1 MMRLAK
7 LTAQGFK
14 SFADKTVITF
24 DKPITGIVGPNGC
37 GKSNT
42 VDAVKWVLG
51 ELSAKSLRGGAM
63 MDMIFNGSSTRKPAG
78 MASVSL
84 TFDNPVIEDKSSEFK
99 VQSSELDANSNDSVA
114 AATDSTTQNS
124 EPRTQNPSRAARR
137 ALPVDADQV
146 TVTRQLYRDGSSEYL
161 INKQRARLRDI
172 RELFMDTGIGTD
184 AYSII
189 EQGRVAALLDS
200 NAKERREIF
209 EEAAGISRF
218 KARKKEAE
226 RKLERTEQHLG
237 LTRTRFD
244 DLQKRLRSVKIQAG
258 RARSHQELSTRLREL
273 QLNYA
278 LAEYHKLQGRFKD
291 VAEQLEQA
299 EADHA
304 VAARHLAE
312 HEQQL
317 ADNQIERQSV
327 EQHLKKIEQ
336 DRLQAKAR
344 QEQAEQRKQFAK
356 NSLADLEKQI
366 ERDSKRIDELATR
379 SAQLETELTQQR
391 EDVARL
397 SAAHSGTQQ
406 QLEDAQNKYRQAQH
420 ELNEK
425 RSALEDEKAG
435 IVTLMRRTSQLHN
448 EINSIAVF
456 ERNLHGTREKLDLRS
471 TKVAED
477 LERLL
482 TSRDETQA
490 KLTQVKELIEQQNAK
505 IAELKSQASELDA
518 EQRALTERLSSA
530 KEQRSG
536 LSSRRAVL
544 QEMQDKQEG
553 IADAV
558 KAVLARKA
566 TGQKKSGVASPES
579 GVSRPGIAPDP
590 KQQDSGL
597 RTPDSGPFYFVRGL
611 LAEMFEADVEHALL
625 VEAALGDHQQS
636 LVINSLSDLCENGGS
651 EAIAALSG
659 RVTFIA
665 IDQCQIH
672 GTDPKPETRNPTP
685 ESLIDHVR
693 YPAEIAPIAWS
704 LLSRTYIVPD
714 LATAKRQREL
724 MPDGCRFVTKRGE
737 LLDSDGRI
745 MAGPMGAKSASGIIS
760 RRAELTKL
768 RTQLAELDER
778 ISTDQQN
785 LSQLSDRAKHIDR
798 VSQELRQKLYEAN
811 TMRVECSSRL
821 DNLAGQ
827 IASLEREQPVLSA
840 EIEQIHKQ
848 LHDALEK
855 KTRHESEAAN
865 LEQNSAARQAAVD
878 LLQAEISELSSEAE
892 TTREAVTTV
901 RVEQSKLAEQL
912 SAAQRQV
919 RQIEIARADIDRQ
932 HKLID
937 EQLKQHHRRTEEHT
951 RVADEARQVSLQ
963 ASAELDQLEGA
974 LEEVREK
981 LSEMESVVGELKSA
995 LQKHKKDAEAADEVV
1010 HQLHVEKRELE
1021 VKCEGVCQRA
1031 AEQLNLDV
1039 VAKYNEIENL
1049 KTRGADD
1056 ATPQAAQDPGLV
1068 PIDWEAV
1075 EQEIHDLKTKL
1086 DRLGNVNLDAITEQ
1100 DEIEKQVNE
1109 LESQVKDIEDGK
1121 SKLEQLIKQ
1130 INEESRTRFEKT
1142 FHQIKENF
1150 AGQNGLFRKLFGGGR
1165 ADVFLQPD
1173 EDGNIDVLES
1183 GIEVVAKPPGKEPQS
1198 ITLLSGGEKTMTAV
1212 ALLLSIFQTR
1222 PSPFAILDEVDAALD
1237 EANVHR
1243 FASILHSFLDQSH
1256 FIVITHN
1263 KATMQACDVLY
1274 GITMQERGVSKRVS
1288 VQFDQI
1294 GAGGQI
1300 SQAAIEA
1307 QNARDKSV
1315 VRDDDDEVP
1324 MPSGTFGGLELPA
1337 GAQPKALTDEVETQ
1351 EETAAIPS
1359 IEDTAP
1365 ASDGTADDAGKS
1377 GKGDKGDKPSL
1388 RNRLAQMVEERQ
1400 AVDAQSN

>member
-7 LTAQGFK
+7 LTAHGFK

-84 TFDNPVIEDKSSEFK
+84 TFDNPYVEESSEFR
-99 VQSSELDANSNDSVA
+99 VPSSELKDTEPSTEPSDSP
-114 AATDSTTQNS
+114 TRNS
-124 EPRTQNPSRAARR
+124 ELGTRNSSGVRR
-137 ALPVDADQV
+137 RHLPIDAEQV

-189 EQGRVAALLDS
+189 EQGRVALLLDS

-299 EADHA
+299 EADHS
-304 VAARHLAE
+304 VAARQLAE
-312 HEQQL
+312 HEQHL

-327 EQHLKKIEQ
+327 EQQLKKLEQ
-336 DRLQAKAR
+336 DRLQAKSR

-356 NSLADLEKQI
+356 NSLADLQRQI
-366 ERDSKRIDELATR
+366 ERDSKRLDELTTR
-379 SAQLETELTQQR
+379 SAQLETELTEQSA
-391 EDVARL
+391 EVTRL
-397 SAAHSGTQQ
+397 AASHASTQQ
-406 QLEDAQNKYRQAQH
+406 QLEAAQNQYRQAQH

-435 IVTLMRRTSQLHN
+435 IVTLMRRTSQLNN
-448 EINSIAVF
+448 EINSINAF

-471 TKVAED
+471 TKIAED

-482 TSRDETQA
+482 TSRDATSA
-490 KLTQVKELIEQQNAK
+490 KLVEVKELIEQQTAK
-505 IAELKSQASELDA
+505 VADLKSQASQLDT
-518 EQRALTERLSSA
+518 EQRALTERLGSA
-530 KEQRSG
+530 KEKRSG
-536 LSSRRAVL
+536 LNSRRAVL
-544 QEMQDKQEG
+544 QEMQDRQEG
-553 IADAV
+553 VADAV

-566 TGQKKSGVASPES
+566 TGAKHEAASAQASSP
-579 GVSRPGIAPDP
+579 RPQAN
-590 KQQDSGL
+590 
-597 RTPDSGPFYFVRGL
+597 PFYFVRGL

-625 VEAALGDHQQS
+625 VEAALGEHQQS
-636 LVINSLSDLCENGGS
+636 LVVNSLSDICNNGGS
-651 EAIAALSG
+651 EAIAALAG
-659 RVTFIA
+659 RVTFISV
-665 IDQCQIH
+665 DQCVVQSSEFRVPSSESKDNEQQPQAAD
-672 GTDPKPETRNPTP
+672 TSTRNSELGTRNFLPC
-685 ESLIDHVR
+685 LIDLVR
-693 YPAEIAPIAWS
+693 FPAEIAPIAWS
-704 LLSRTYIVPD
+704 LLSRTFVVPD
-714 LATAKRQREL
+714 LAAAKMHREL
-724 MPDGCRFVTKRGE
+724 MPDGCRFVTQRGE
-737 LLDSDGRI
+737 LLEADGRI

-778 ISTDQQN
+778 ISTDQQT

-811 TMRVECSSRL
+811 TMRVECSSKL
-821 DNLAGQ
+821 DNLGGQ

-840 EIEQIHKQ
+840 EIEQIHRQ
-848 LHDALEK
+848 LHDAQQK
-855 KTRHESEAAN
+855 KTVHQTEAAK
-865 LEQNSAARQAAVD
+865 LEQDSAARQAAVD
-878 LLQAEISELSSEAE
+878 LLQSEIAALNSEAE
-892 TTREAVTTV
+892 TAREAVTVV

-919 RQIEIARADIDRQ
+919 RQVEIARADVDRQ
-932 HKLID
+932 HKVID
-937 EQLKQHHRRTEEHT
+937 EQLKQHHRRTEEHE
-951 RVADEARQVSLQ
+951 RVAEEARNVSLQ
-963 ASAELDQLEGA
+963 AAAELDQLEGA
-974 LEEVREK
+974 LEAVREK
-981 LSEMESVVGELKSA
+981 AAAIEEVLNELRSGVQQARKAAES
-995 LQKHKKDAEAADEVV
+995 ADQLV
-1010 HQLHVEKRELE
+1010 HQLHIEKRELE

-1039 VAKYNEIENL
+1039 VAKYNEIEQ
-1049 KTRGADD
+1049 TRALSAEV
-1056 ATPQAAQDPGLV
+1056 ATPQAAEDSETRNSELETRNSPV
-1068 PIDWEAV
+1068 AIDWAAV
-1075 EQEIHDLKTKL
+1075 EQEIHDLKAKL
-1086 DRLGNVNLDAITEQ
+1086 DRLGNVNLDAIKEQ
-1100 DEIEKQVNE
+1100 DEIEKLVAE
-1109 LESQVKDIEDGK
+1109 LETQVKDIEDGK
-1121 SKLEQLIKQ
+1121 GKLEQLIKQ
-1130 INEESRTRFEKT
+1130 INEESRTRFEAT
-1142 FHQIKENF
+1142 FNQIKENF

-1173 EDGNIDVLES
+1173 ENGNIDVLES

-1243 FASILHSFLDQSH
+1243 FASILHSFLDKSH

-1263 KATMQACDVLY
+1263 KGTMQTCDVLY

-1307 QNARDKSV
+1307 QNAKDKVAVSG
-1315 VRDDDDEVP
+1315 DDDEVP
-1324 MPSGTFGGLELPA
+1324 VPKGTFAGLALPP
-1337 GAQPKALTDEVETQ
+1337 GAQPRAVEDATMEEESSRGNGHMEASTAGNDE
-1351 EETAAIPS
+1351 P
-1359 IEDTAP
+1359 
-1365 ASDGTADDAGKS
+1365 
-1377 GKGDKGDKPSL
+1377 PSL
-1388 RNRLAQMVEERQ
+1388 RNRLASIVQERE
-1400 AVDAQSN
+1400 AVQVQSN